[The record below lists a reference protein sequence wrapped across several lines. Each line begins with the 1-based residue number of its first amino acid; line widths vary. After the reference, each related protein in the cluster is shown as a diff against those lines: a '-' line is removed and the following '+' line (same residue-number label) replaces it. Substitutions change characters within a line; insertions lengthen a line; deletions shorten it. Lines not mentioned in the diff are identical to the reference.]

1 MSAAPVN
8 SDAATSLHDLFRA
21 IETSFPADTLGRG
34 KWYILALSALVAGG
48 KPEAAPALYGYLV
61 QGPDDADADADA
73 DAEADATTTTT
84 AGSQLQSG
92 GEEACNSNSSSES
105 SNSGNSSGCGGS
117 SGRTPA
123 QRQALVR
130 RLREALLKLVSI
142 VGVPRPLEAV
152 YQIAAVERAEDREYS
167 FSR

>member
-1 MSAAPVN
+1 MSAPPVKP
-8 SDAATSLHDLFRA
+8 DAATSLHDLFRA
-21 IETSFPADTLGRG
+21 IEASFPAATLGRG

-61 QGPDDADADADA
+61 QGPDDADA
-73 DAEADATTTTT
+73 EADATTT
-84 AGSQLQSG
+84 AGSQRRGG
-92 GEEACNSNSSSES
+92 GEEACSSNSSSDSSDS
-105 SNSGNSSGCGGS
+105 SNSGNSLTSDA